1 MKTIIASIISVVI
14 LIGMVPSILV
24 NSTIIGLLLGW
35 NSLVECITGE
45 EPDWIFQEEKSS
57 ITIHWQNDETIH
69 RLKVGI

>member
-1 MKTIIASIISVVI
+1 MKTIIGIIISIIV
-14 LIGMVPSILV
+14 LAGMIPSILV
-24 NSTIIGLLLGW
+24 NSAIIGLLLGW

-45 EPDWIFQEEKSS
+45 EPDWIFREEQSS